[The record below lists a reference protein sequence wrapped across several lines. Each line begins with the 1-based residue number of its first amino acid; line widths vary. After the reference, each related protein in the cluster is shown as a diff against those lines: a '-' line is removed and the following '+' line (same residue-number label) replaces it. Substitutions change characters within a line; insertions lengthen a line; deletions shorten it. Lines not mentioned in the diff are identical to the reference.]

1 MHDNPD
7 PDAMSSA
14 YALKTIAEDMKVV
27 TDIYYGGD
35 IGHEGN
41 RMMIDLLKW
50 NFKKIPEHKKYILKE
65 YDKIAL
71 IDMPNLSNTSL
82 STSELRPDIIID
94 HHYTEG
100 EKINAELM
108 DIRPKVGATATI
120 MTSYLRDFNIEINE
134 QLATGLLYG
143 ILVDT
148 DNFKRSF
155 EKEDIDAVYYL
166 KPKINKELL
175 NIIENPNISS
185 RTLEV
190 LSKAISNKKIYD
202 KFVVS
207 NVGYVET
214 RESLSQ
220 SADLLL
226 KLEGITVSLVI
237 GIIEDHAYISARS
250 RDHIIDISK
259 VITKTFSKM
268 GSAGG
273 HMNFAAAKIS
283 LGAFSYTED
292 RDVLVRIVGDTI
304 SDYFF
309 KTLKLNI
316 KGSI

>member
-1 MHDNPD
+1 M
-7 PDAMSSA
+7 AFLSI
-14 YALKTIAEDMKVV
+14 LI
-27 TDIYYGGD
+27 
-35 IGHEGN
+35 
-41 RMMIDLLKW
+41 
-50 NFKKIPEHKKYILKE
+50 ILKE
-65 YDKIAL
+65 VLKKK
-71 IDMPNLSNTSL
+71 N
-82 STSELRPDIIID
+82 
-94 HHYTEG
+94 
-100 EKINAELM
+100 
-108 DIRPKVGATATI
+108 
-120 MTSYLRDFNIEINE
+120 
-134 QLATGLLYG
+134 
-143 ILVDT
+143 
-148 DNFKRSF
+148 
-155 EKEDIDAVYYL
+155 IDAVYYL